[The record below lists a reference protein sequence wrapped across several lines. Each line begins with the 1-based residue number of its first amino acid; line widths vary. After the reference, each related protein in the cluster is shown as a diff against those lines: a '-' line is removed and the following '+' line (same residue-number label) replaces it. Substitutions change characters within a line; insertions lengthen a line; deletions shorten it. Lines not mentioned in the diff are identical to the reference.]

1 MREIGGF
8 LELEN
13 NRGHEFHENSIAL
26 NSGRNCLRFLLRARE
41 IRRIWLPK
49 LLCSAISETC
59 EEENV
64 EIEYYP
70 VNGQLK
76 PILTSVPG
84 NEWIYLINYYGQYSD
99 TEISSYC
106 RQYRN
111 VIVDNAQ
118 AFYSQP
124 IVGVDTIY
132 TCRKFFGVPDGGYLY
147 TTCKYKKELA
157 EDESFERLQFLA
169 GRFERSAQ
177 EFYGAYRNNEE
188 VIDKLPLKAM
198 SKITHNLRD
207 CN

>member
-84 NEWIYLINYYGQYSD
+84 NFIDL
-99 TEISSYC
+99 
-106 RQYRN
+106 
-111 VIVDNAQ
+111 
-118 AFYSQP
+118 
-124 IVGVDTIY
+124 
-132 TCRKFFGVPDGGYLY
+132 
-147 TTCKYKKELA
+147 
-157 EDESFERLQFLA
+157 
-169 GRFERSAQ
+169 
-177 EFYGAYRNNEE
+177 
-188 VIDKLPLKAM
+188 VIDGHYVKPVMQVRVNGWKVATIERNM
-198 SKITHNLRD
+198 
-207 CN
+207 

>member
-76 PILTSVPG
+76 PNIDFCS
-84 NEWIYLINYYGQYSD
+84 GQRMD
-99 TEISSYC
+99 I
-106 RQYRN
+106 
-111 VIVDNAQ
+111 
-118 AFYSQP
+118 F
-124 IVGVDTIY
+124 
-132 TCRKFFGVPDGGYLY
+132 
-147 TTCKYKKELA
+147 
-157 EDESFERLQFLA
+157 
-169 GRFERSAQ
+169 
-177 EFYGAYRNNEE
+177 
-188 VIDKLPLKAM
+188 DKLLWA
-198 SKITHNLRD
+198 I
-207 CN
+207 